1 MAVTRADRITST
13 TVKDQIYSDFL
24 ADLVPHPVSKD
35 ILRFVN
41 EHAVIRSIK
50 NLVLTGKGE
59 RLYQPD
65 IGGDINKMLFEP
77 MMESTAEIIS
87 KYIQETIDNYEPRAK
102 VLDVSVVPD
111 YNNNLYL
118 VTMTFMIINKE
129 DPVTINITLD
139 RVR

>member
-1 MAVTRADRITST
+1 MAITRADRITDT

-35 ILRFVN
+35 VLRFVN
-41 EHAVIRSIK
+41 EQAVIRSIK
-50 NLVLTGKGE
+50 NLVLTNKGE

-65 IGGDINKMLFEP
+65 VGGDINRMLFEP

-87 KYIQETIDNYEPRAK
+87 KYIQETIENHEPRAK
-102 VLDVSVVPD
+102 VLDIKVTPD
-111 YNNNLYL
+111 YNNNLYT
-118 VTMTFMIINKE
+118 VTMVFMIINKE